1 MIFMIRTSTPSTLSP
16 LPATGTAAMTAL
28 RQGGMVLLP
37 TANLWQLVVEAKN
50 FVAIKRLTS
59 LCPVNDTN
67 RPELIFA
74 DRETLLRYFPR
85 LHPKLDTLLSYHGRA
100 LTVLT
105 PTHDGVPDAL
115 VDKNGEVAVRV
126 AIDKLTH
133 QLCKDLNGPLAA
145 TLAMGC
151 GQEGAPI
158 SFGKVRS
165 DVVRA
170 AAYTV
175 KRRQRDQ
182 LGTLPAVRIRMD
194 GDDVTFM

>member
-1 MIFMIRTSTPSTLSP
+1 M
-16 LPATGTAAMTAL
+16 
-28 RQGGMVLLP
+28 LLP
-37 TANLWQLVVEAKN
+37 TANLWQLVAEAKN
-50 FVAIKRLTS
+50 FAAIKRLTS
-59 LCPVNDTN
+59 LCPVNNTN
-67 RPELIFA
+67 RAELIFA
-74 DRETLLRYFPR
+74 DRESLLRWFPR

-105 PTHDGVPDAL
+105 PAHDRVPDSL
-115 VDKNGEVAVRV
+115 IDRNGEVAVRI

-133 QLCKDLNGPLAA
+133 QLCKGMQGPLAA

-175 KRRQRDQ
+175 KRRQRDK

-194 GDDVTFM
+194 GDEVAFM